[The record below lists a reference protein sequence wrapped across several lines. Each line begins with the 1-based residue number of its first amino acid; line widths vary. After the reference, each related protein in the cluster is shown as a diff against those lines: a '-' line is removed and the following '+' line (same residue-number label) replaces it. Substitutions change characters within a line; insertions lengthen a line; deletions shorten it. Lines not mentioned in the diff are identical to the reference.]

1 MKINVYSQF
10 LFDKEMKALGLN
22 DDNVDNENA
31 AFISII
37 GTKECLEYYL
47 DEGKTKHYFNDNHN
61 NVLNLDFDDIGTHV
75 DYGGHIFKT
84 INMEQAEKA
93 VDFIENMIN
102 NDVASINI
110 HCRAGYSRSRAF
122 AEFIYRYCKEHNI
135 EVEYDD
141 RNDYTSFINQG
152 VLRKLNNAYWKK
164 HKINGYENGE
174 KYDDELI
181 NIPIIEIDPN

>member
-22 DDNVDNENA
+22 DDNVENENA

-61 NVLNLDFDDIGTHV
+61 NVL
-75 DYGGHIFKT
+75 KT
-84 INMEQAEKA
+84 IDMEQAEKA

-174 KYDDELI
+174 EYDDELI
-181 NIPIIEIDPN
+181 NIPIIEIDSNE